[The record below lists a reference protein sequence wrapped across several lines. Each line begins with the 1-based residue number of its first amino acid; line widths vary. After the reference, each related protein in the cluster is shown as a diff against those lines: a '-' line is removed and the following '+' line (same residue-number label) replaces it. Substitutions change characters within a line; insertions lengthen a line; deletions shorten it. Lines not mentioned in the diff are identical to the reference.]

1 MPKTPHR
8 SRGKA
13 GRPRGSRRPSQGRRP
28 DWLLLALLA
37 LSLAIRLWGIQDR
50 LPDASLGINLLD
62 DTAIEET
69 DRTTVG
75 RAWAMWQGGAQEVD
89 LNPHTGG
96 WPALSFYL
104 TLALQYL
111 FKLFGSLVAGG
122 ASPAQLQHHIVG
134 AESAP
139 FYLFARIVGALIGTA
154 TVLLTFRLGASCV
167 GRGVGFLAGL
177 FVAMNPL
184 HVLTSQH
191 VSDPNLLALLFVL
204 LAAPPLLR
212 AAAGGTLGD
221 SIRAGAMIGLAGAC
235 KYVPL
240 VLGILLPVV
249 HGLAGKPSRE
259 RGRISFLTGPA
270 LWAGVAAIPAAL
282 FLASPFLF
290 IDWKQTLVDITAQR
304 RSLFSEWVGKS
315 AFPLSL
321 PTYLAVSIPDAMG
334 WLAYLLAL
342 AGLVLLWRLGRTGRL
357 LVLVPALIVLANGLL
372 RVAQE
377 RYVLPALPF
386 LYLGTSVAIVR
397 AAGWAHARLLPS
409 IRAGARV
416 FSPALL
422 AGLLAVAAIAWPFHQ
437 LLATRHSL
445 SLPDSRH
452 LSRRWIQEHVPRDA
466 RLALELYGPIFD
478 DAERTFV
485 VWPFFAMHSLAGSPA
500 YHPEFLDGFE
510 YHVASSEISR
520 RFESEPARHP
530 VEVGYYRWLQEHAGV
545 VWESDLQTSSG
556 PRIVIRRISPGIS
569 TREQRDS
576 IFAAAMPKPS
586 ELDRI
591 ELWCVDCSRLFA
603 RFGDYARSE
612 EWARRGLRVG
622 VTSMEPQLRA
632 GLAMGLWYQGQL
644 DSADAEIRAAIG
656 KAPREATFRAVHGA
670 ILTERARPDEA
681 LAELRKSIELDPNHP
696 RAAAVREQIE
706 RMEAA
711 RRPR

>member
-191 VSDPNLLALLFVL
+191 VSDPNLLALLLVL

-304 RSLFSEWVGKS
+304 RSLFSEWVGQS

-321 PTYLAVSIPDAMG
+321 PTYLAASIPHAMG

-342 AGLVLLWRLGRTGRL
+342 AGLVLLWRMGRTGRL
-357 LVLVPALIVLANGLL
+357 LVLVPALIVLADGLL

-397 AAGWAHARLLPS
+397 AAGWAHARLLPNA
-409 IRAGARV
+409 RAGAAAL
-416 FSPALL
+416 SPAVL
-422 AGLLAVAAIAWPFHQ
+422 AGFLAAAAIAWPFHE

-445 SLPDSRH
+445 GLPDSRH

-466 RLALELYGPIFD
+466 RMVLELYGPIFD
-478 DAERTFV
+478 DAERTFA
-485 VWPFFAMHSLAGSPA
+485 VWPFFAMHSLVGSPA

-545 VWESDLQTSSG
+545 VWESDVKTSSG
-556 PRIVIRRISPGIS
+556 PRIVIRRLPPGIS

-632 GLAMGLWYQGQL
+632 GLAMALWYQGQL

-656 KAPREATFRAVHGA
+656 KAPREPTFRAVHGA
-670 ILTERARPDEA
+670 ILSEMARSDEA
-681 LAELRKSIELDPNHP
+681 LAELRKAVELDPNHP
-696 RAAAVREQIE
+696 QAAAVREQIE

-711 RRPR
+711 RRTR